1 MQDDRAA
8 HDLGPLDAWY
18 APVHRFLAH
27 RCPAGRRQ
35 HRFSEERPVPH
46 RPADRPTDSSL
57 IIQPWAGRLVSRRRV
72 ISGVTGLGVAAVM
85 TGCGDSGSGSA
96 PTAVPPTQA
105 PELGVVGAPSATTA
119 APVTPVG
126 SAGEPAQALAAQ
138 TLPGDAVLV
147 VSPRLPLAGIGS
159 RQQAGLLDGTLADW
173 EAVGSPASLPV
184 EALGEVGADG
194 YDDAV
199 EQLDG
204 GLEDLAAP
212 VGRVAAVPLAAVDF
226 RVNVLSV
233 DGRDALRDRTE
244 GEHGPIIRVGMV
256 GDIVPGRNIH
266 LTMERYGDYQYPF
279 RRVAERLA
287 GFDLTIA
294 NLEGN
299 ISDTLENPVYSH
311 PNTIDFVTGS
321 AFLDGFKLAGIDAVT
336 LGNNHSCF
344 NETGWG
350 TQGLEDTMAAL
361 AAAELPYFGAG
372 YDITEARA
380 AFTTEIRGVSIAILG
395 HDAVTANLDIGQDRK
410 LGVVAQTWGADDSSP
425 GTNPFGLDQFLAD
438 VESAVAEHDI
448 VIPYLH
454 GGAEFQWIVPEWL
467 QMAARGAIDAGATL
481 VVTNHPHIIQGME
494 VYAGRPIVYSLG
506 NFIFDQMFS
515 VDTRQGFILDLTFD
529 GPVLVGL
536 RLGGVEIMDFCQPRP
551 MAAAEQAAMMDRFWR
566 SNDRLASR

>member
-1 MQDDRAA
+1 
-8 HDLGPLDAWY
+8 
-18 APVHRFLAH
+18 V
-27 RCPAGRRQ
+27 
-35 HRFSEERPVPH
+35 SH
-46 RPADRPTDSSL
+46 RPADRPAVPSQIMT
-57 IIQPWAGRLVSRRRV
+57 PWAGRLASRRRV
-72 ISGVTGLGVAAVM
+72 ITGVTGLGVAAVV
-85 TGCGDSGSGSA
+85 TGCGDSGSGSG
-96 PTAVPPTQA
+96 PTTIPPGDA
-105 PELGVVGAPSATTA
+105 PELGGVDAPTATTA
-119 APVTPVG
+119 APAT
-126 SAGEPAQALAAQ
+126 SAQPTGEAAQPLAAQ
-138 TLPGDAVLV
+138 TLPGDPVLV

-159 RQQAGLLDGTLADW
+159 GQQAGLLDGTLTDW
-173 EAVGSPASLPV
+173 ESVGSPASLPV
-184 EALGEVGADG
+184 EALGAVGADG

-199 EQLDG
+199 EQLDT
-204 GLEDLAAP
+204 GLEDLDAP
-212 VGRVAAVPLAAVDF
+212 VGRVASVPLAVVDF

-233 DGRDALRDRTE
+233 DGKDALRDRTE
-244 GEHGPIIRVGMV
+244 GEHGPIIRVAMV
-256 GDIVPGRNIH
+256 GDVVPGRNIH
-266 LTMERYGDYQYPF
+266 LTMERYGDFQYPF

-299 ISDTLENPVYSH
+299 ISDTLENPVYTK

-361 AAAELPYFGAG
+361 TAAGLPWFGAG
-372 YDITEARA
+372 YDLTEARR
-380 AFTTEIRGVSIAILG
+380 AFTTEIGGISIAVLG
-395 HDAVTANLDIGQDRK
+395 HDAVTANLDIEQSRP
-410 LGVVAQTWGADDSSP
+410 LGVVAQTWGADDSAP

-438 VESAVAEHDI
+438 VEAAVADHDI

-467 QMAARGAIDAGATL
+467 QEAARGAIDAGATL

-515 VDTRQGFILDLTFD
+515 VDTRQGVILDLTFD

-551 MAAAEQAAMMDRFWR
+551 MAAAEQAALMDRFWR
-566 SNDRLASR
+566 STDRLATR

>member
-1 MQDDRAA
+1 M
-8 HDLGPLDAWY
+8 P
-18 APVHRFLAH
+18 
-27 RCPAGRRQ
+27 
-35 HRFSEERPVPH
+35 
-46 RPADRPTDSSL
+46 DRPTDHPNVPSR
-57 IIQPWAGRLVSRRRV
+57 IIQPWTRRPLSRRRM
-72 ISGVTGLGVAAVM
+72 ITGMTGLGVAAVV

-96 PTAVPPTQA
+96 PSTVPPTDA
-105 PELGVVGAPSATTA
+105 PELGVVGAPTATTA
-119 APVTPVG
+119 APATAAEPT
-126 SAGEPAQALAAQ
+126 GEPAQPLAAQ
-138 TLPGDAVLV
+138 SLPGDAVLV

-159 RQQAGLLDGTLADW
+159 GQQAGLLDGTLTDW
-173 EAVGSPASLPV
+173 VDVGSPVSLPV

-199 EQLDG
+199 VQLDA
-204 GLEDLAAP
+204 GLEDLDAP
-212 VGRVAAVPLAAVDF
+212 VGRVASVPLAAVDF
-226 RVNVLSV
+226 RVNVLST

-266 LTMERYGDYQYPF
+266 LTMERYGDFQYPF
-279 RRVAERLA
+279 RRVADRLA

-299 ISDTLENPVYSH
+299 VSDTLPNPVDRD
-311 PNTIDFVTGS
+311 PNTIDFLTGS
-321 AFLDGFKLAGIDAVT
+321 AFLDGFRLAGIDAVT
-336 LGNNHSCF
+336 LGNNHSCW
-344 NETGWG
+344 NSPQTDWG

-361 AAAELPYFGAG
+361 TAAELPYFGAG
-372 YDITEARA
+372 YDITEARS
-380 AFTTEIRGVSIAILG
+380 AFTTDIGGVSIAVLG
-395 HDAVTANLDIGQDRK
+395 HDAVTANLDIGQSK
-410 LGVVAQTWGADDSSP
+410 QLGVVAQIWGADDSSP

-438 VESAVAEHDI
+438 VEAAVADHDI

-454 GGAEFQWIVPEWL
+454 GGAEFQWVVPDWL
-467 QMAARGAIDAGATL
+467 QEAARGAIDAGATL
-481 VVTNHPHIIQGME
+481 VVTNHPHVIQGME

-551 MAAAEQAAMMDRFWR
+551 MAAAEQSALMDRFWR
-566 SNDRLASR
+566 STDRLAAR